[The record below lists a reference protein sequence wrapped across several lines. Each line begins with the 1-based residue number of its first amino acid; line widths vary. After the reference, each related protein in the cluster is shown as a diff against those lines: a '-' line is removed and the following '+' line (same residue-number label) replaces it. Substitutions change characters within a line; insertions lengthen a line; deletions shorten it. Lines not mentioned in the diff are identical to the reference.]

1 MICPQCH
8 DDQPPI
14 FPLLSHLMITHGLT
28 WREAEDAAIAAY
40 QREREQEVMVL

>member
-14 FPLLSHLMITHGLT
+14 FPLLSHLIIAHGLT
-28 WREAEDAAIAAY
+28 WREAEEAAIQAY
-40 QREREQEVMVL
+40 RTDREQEVIGL